1 MNILIIDTN
10 IVEKKIIEL
19 CLKSKFLDK
28 IYTASQESIENIPN
42 VEYKDLSELI
52 WKAKALK
59 IDLAIVT
66 DKNLIRQGIAD
77 LFKKNLLNILAVNR
91 KWFNLENSR
100 LVAKQLMEYYSI
112 NHPQTIK
119 APLVFPIVIKT
130 DKPEITK
137 VAKSMKDL
145 IAIKEKYSQKNTFIE
160 EYLAGDVYYLLSLW
174 DGKNLLKFPLIQE
187 LTEVQEDRLELL
199 NTKLGIM
206 FSEEKADFI
215 GFITTKII
223 WSKNDWH
230 VLDFSM
236 RINKKADINILK
248 SDFLFILNSAIY
260 QKLNEMVF

>member
-1 MNILIIDTN
+1 
-10 IVEKKIIEL
+10 
-19 CLKSKFLDK
+19 
-28 IYTASQESIENIPN
+28 
-42 VEYKDLSELI
+42 
-52 WKAKALK
+52 
-59 IDLAIVT
+59 
-66 DKNLIRQGIAD
+66 
-77 LFKKNLLNILAVNR
+77 
-91 KWFNLENSR
+91 
-100 LVAKQLMEYYSI
+100 
-112 NHPQTIK
+112 
-119 APLVFPIVIKT
+119 
-130 DKPEITK
+130 
-137 VAKSMKDL
+137 MKDL